1 MWLQQK
7 IEIKVGPV
15 ETNYSGS
22 SNKISTAVRESR
34 SGFCSEMQLCS
45 NLLLLASPR
54 QHQFN
59 STDCTKR
66 RISSLRWII
75 VAIKG
80 RAENSKWWQRWSF
93 SRDIKSLAGR
103 RQVHLPCN
111 PKIES
116 LYHFWERLGMTA
128 LWGRVMHSQKKYIET
143 SGTWLQY
150 FLAFG
155 LFFECSQFNYTNV
168 WWFLKCVCKI
178 HNCIGIFFHVW
189 LSARKIQEFW
199 PNAEGQA
206 SKLRNLSFQ
215 FGTRRVIVLPMK
227 NAAVLWL

>member
-15 ETNYSGS
+15 ETNYSSS

-59 STDCTKR
+59 FTDCTKR
-66 RISSLRWII
+66 RISSLQWII
-75 VAIKG
+75 VVIKG

-143 SGTWLQY
+143 SGTRLQY

-155 LFFECSQFNYTNV
+155 LF
-168 WWFLKCVCKI
+168 
-178 HNCIGIFFHVW
+178 
-189 LSARKIQEFW
+189 LSA
-199 PNAEGQA
+199 A
-206 SKLRNLSFQ
+206 NLI
-215 FGTRRVIVLPMK
+215 TRMCDDLSNVCAKYPIVLEFFPCVNIRPK
-227 NAAVLWL
+227 NSGILA

>member
-1 MWLQQK
+1 MEIANQLSGTVDYIVIITIVHGKIDTWQYTSLTYLKSKIFLSLLHCNNHCSEQTVCHSCQEVVQTTSYQGGGRNIRGTRWMWLQQK
-7 IEIKVGPV
+7 NEIILGPG
-15 ETNYSGS
+15 ETNYSSS

-66 RISSLRWII
+66 RISSLPWII

-116 LYHFWERLGMTA
+116 LYHFWERLWMTA
-128 LWGRVMHSQKKYIET
+128 LWGRVMHCQKK
-143 SGTWLQY
+143 
-150 FLAFG
+150 
-155 LFFECSQFNYTNV
+155 
-168 WWFLKCVCKI
+168 
-178 HNCIGIFFHVW
+178 
-189 LSARKIQEFW
+189 
-199 PNAEGQA
+199 
-206 SKLRNLSFQ
+206 
-215 FGTRRVIVLPMK
+215 
-227 NAAVLWL
+227 

>member
-1 MWLQQK
+1 MKLQQK
-7 IEIKVGPV
+7 IEIKEGQG
-15 ETNYSGS
+15 ETNYSS

-45 NLLLLASPR
+45 NLLLLASLR

-59 STDCTKR
+59 STDCRKR
-66 RISSLRWII
+66 RISSLQWII

-93 SRDIKSLAGR
+93 SRDIESLAGR

-128 LWGRVMHSQKKYIET
+128 LWGRAMHYI
-143 SGTWLQY
+143 GKRNRNIWNLLQY
-150 FLAFG
+150 FFFAFG
-155 LFFECSQFNYTNV
+155 LLWVRPTWLNTNV
-168 WWFLKCVCKI
+168 WWFVKCVQNSQLYSNFFPCVNIRPKNSGILAKSGRSCIKI
-178 HNCIGIFFHVW
+178 
-189 LSARKIQEFW
+189 
-199 PNAEGQA
+199 
-206 SKLRNLSFQ
+206 
-215 FGTRRVIVLPMK
+215 
-227 NAAVLWL
+227 